1 MGKNKPIGIFD
12 SGLGGLTVA
21 AQVIERLPKEDFIY
35 LGDTARVP
43 YGTRSKE
50 VVERFARQDTLFLL
64 KRKVKCI
71 VVACNTAS
79 ALALKEVKHVSNV
92 PVFDAITPVAK
103 SLASNGVLNVGV
115 IGTRGTIGSN
125 AYKIAIEKVN
135 PKIRVFE
142 FSCPL
147 LVPAIEEG
155 EISGH
160 LIKMLIAK
168 YLTPLKKKGINAL
181 VLGCTHY
188 PIIKKEIKA
197 FMGARVKLIDPAEEI
212 SKTLSLF
219 LEENSLSSK
228 KPKAKRSYFVTDLT
242 KRFIKVAEMFLGQK
256 IKSSLKKVDIESL

>member
-71 VVACNTAS
+71 VVACNTVS
-79 ALALKEVKHVSNV
+79 ALALREVKNLSNV
-92 PVFDAITPVAK
+92 PVFDAITPVVK
-103 SLASNGVLNVGV
+103 SLSSGKVLRVGV
-115 IGTRGTIGSN
+115 IGTRGTIGSK
-125 AYKIAIEKVN
+125 AYKIAIKRAN
-135 PKIRVFE
+135 PNIRVFE
-142 FSCPL
+142 LACPL

-155 EISGH
+155 EISGN
-160 LIKMLIAK
+160 LIKMLIVN
-168 YLTPLKKKGINAL
+168 YLSPLKKKKINAL

-188 PIIKKEIKA
+188 PIIKKEIRA
-197 FMGARVKLIDPAEEI
+197 FLGPNVTLIDPALEI
-212 SKTLSLF
+212 AKTLSIF
-219 LEENSLSSK
+219 LSESYSV
-228 KPKAKRSYFVTDLT
+228 PKRAKVKRSYFVTDLT
-242 KRFIKVAEMFLGQK
+242 ERFIKVAEMFLGQK
-256 IKSSLKKVDIESL
+256 IKGSLKKVDIESL